1 MEGELGIIPAE
12 RTINVDPW
20 NLIRVIPAEEKEME
34 NRSDSISKKSELV
47 NFLMTYVKEPDTNVG
62 LVRTTT
68 RKLALAAVLTALS
81 VVLGSLSIPIG
92 VTKVAPSQHM
102 INAIAGI
109 LLGPWYAVIMAFM
122 TATIRVGLGVGTIY
136 AYPGSIFGGLVV
148 GLVYRYIK
156 KTDYAALTE
165 PLGTV
170 VIGATLSAL
179 VVSPLMG
186 GSATLY
192 FFWLA
197 FAASCIPGSILG
209 LMIIKLLRRS
219 GLDKHII

>member
-1 MEGELGIIPAE
+1 
-12 RTINVDPW
+12 
-20 NLIRVIPAEEKEME
+20 ME
-34 NRSDSISKKSELV
+34 NKSNPISKKLELLNV
-47 NFLMTYVKEPDTNVG
+47 LITLVKEPTGNA
-62 LVRTTT
+62 RPTQSTT

-92 VTKVAPSQHM
+92 VVKVAPSQHM
-102 INAIAGI
+102 INAIAGV
-109 LLGPWYAVIMAFM
+109 LLGPWYAVVMAIM

-136 AYPGSIFGGLVV
+136 AYPGSIFGGLIV

-156 KTDYAALTE
+156 RTDYAALTE
-165 PLGTV
+165 PIGTV

-186 GSATLY
+186 GSVTLY
-192 FFWLA
+192 FFWIA

-209 LMIIKLLRRS
+209 FLIIKLLRRS
-219 GLDKHII
+219 GFDKYFF

>member
-1 MEGELGIIPAE
+1 MG
-12 RTINVDPW
+12 
-20 NLIRVIPAEEKEME
+20 
-34 NRSDSISKKSELV
+34 NRSNPISKKSELLNV
-47 NFLMTYVKEPDTNVG
+47 LITLVKEPTVNAG
-62 LVRTTT
+62 LKQTAT
-68 RKLALAAVLTALS
+68 RKLALAAILTALS

-102 INAIAGI
+102 INAIAGV
-109 LLGPWYAVIMAFM
+109 LLGPWYAVMMAIM

-136 AYPGSIFGGLVV
+136 AYPGSIFGGLIV
-148 GLVYRYIK
+148 GLVYRYVK

-209 LMIIKLLRRS
+209 LVIIKLLRRS
-219 GLDKHII
+219 GLDKYFV

>member
-1 MEGELGIIPAE
+1 MEHRSNPIGRKSQLL
-12 RTINVDPW
+12 NV
-20 NLIRVIPAEEKEME
+20 LIT
-34 NRSDSISKKSELV
+34 L
-47 NFLMTYVKEPDTNVG
+47 VKEPTANAG
-62 LVRTTT
+62 PKQTAT

-92 VTKVAPSQHM
+92 MTKVAPSQHM
-102 INAIAGI
+102 INAIAGVF
-109 LLGPWYAVIMAFM
+109 LGPWYAVVMAIM

-136 AYPGSIFGGLVV
+136 AYPGSIFGGLIV
-148 GLVYRYIK
+148 GLVYRYVK

-179 VVSPLMG
+179 VVSPLIG

-209 LMIIKLLRRS
+209 LVIIKLLRRS
-219 GLDKHII
+219 GLDKYFV

>member
-1 MEGELGIIPAE
+1 
-12 RTINVDPW
+12 
-20 NLIRVIPAEEKEME
+20 ME
-34 NRSDSISKKSELV
+34 NRSNPISKKSELLNV
-47 NFLMTYVKEPDTNVG
+47 LITLLNEPTANTG
-62 LVRTTT
+62 SKQSST

-81 VVLGSLSIPIG
+81 VVLGSLSIPVG

-102 INAIAGI
+102 INAIAGV
-109 LLGPWYAVIMAFM
+109 LLGPWYAVVMAIM
-122 TATIRVGLGVGTIY
+122 TATIRVSLGVGTIY
-136 AYPGSIFGGLVV
+136 AYPGSIFGGLIV

-156 KTDYAALTE
+156 KTDYAALME
-165 PLGTV
+165 PIGMV

-179 VVSPLMG
+179 VVSPLIG

-209 LMIIKLLRRS
+209 FLIIKLLRRS
-219 GLDKHII
+219 GVDTYFV

>member
-1 MEGELGIIPAE
+1 MEKKSNPVG
-12 RTINVDPW
+12 
-20 NLIRVIPAEEKEME
+20 
-34 NRSDSISKKSELV
+34 KKSEILNV
-47 NFLMTYVKEPDTNVG
+47 LITLLNEPTK
-62 LVRTTT
+62 TAKSKQSST

-102 INAIAGI
+102 INAIAGV
-109 LLGPWYAVIMAFM
+109 LLGPWYAVVMAIM
-122 TATIRVGLGVGTIY
+122 TATIRVGLGTGTIF
-136 AYPGSIFGGLVV
+136 AYPGSIFGGLIV

-156 KTDYAALTE
+156 KTDYAALAE
-165 PLGTV
+165 PIGTV
-170 VIGATLSAL
+170 VIGATLSAY
-179 VVSPLMG
+179 VVSPLIG

-209 LMIIKLLRRS
+209 FLIIKLLRRS
-219 GLDKHII
+219 GLDKYLF

>member
-1 MEGELGIIPAE
+1 
-12 RTINVDPW
+12 
-20 NLIRVIPAEEKEME
+20 ME
-34 NRSDSISKKSELV
+34 NRSNPIGKKSELL
-47 NFLMTYVKEPDTNVG
+47 NFLITLVKEPNASAG
-62 LVRTTT
+62 LKRSAT

-81 VVLGSLSIPIG
+81 VVLGSLSVPIG

-102 INAIAGI
+102 INAIAGV
-109 LLGPWYAVIMAFM
+109 LLGPWYAVVMAFM

-136 AYPGSIFGGLVV
+136 AYPGSVFGGLIV
-148 GLVYRYIK
+148 GLVYRYVK

-179 VVSPLMG
+179 VVSPLIG

-209 LMIIKLLRRS
+209 LVIIKVLRRS
-219 GLDKHII
+219 GLDKYFV

>member
-1 MEGELGIIPAE
+1 MG
-12 RTINVDPW
+12 
-20 NLIRVIPAEEKEME
+20 
-34 NRSDSISKKSELV
+34 NRSNPIGKKSELLNV
-47 NFLMTYVKEPDTNVG
+47 LITLVKEPTVNAG
-62 LVRTTT
+62 PKQTAT

-102 INAIAGI
+102 INAIAGV
-109 LLGPWYAVIMAFM
+109 LLGPWYAVMMAIM

-136 AYPGSIFGGLVV
+136 AYPGSIFGGLIV
-148 GLVYRYIK
+148 GLVYRYVK

-209 LMIIKLLRRS
+209 LVIIKLLRRS
-219 GLDKHII
+219 GLDKYFV

>member
-1 MEGELGIIPAE
+1 
-12 RTINVDPW
+12 
-20 NLIRVIPAEEKEME
+20 ME
-34 NRSDSISKKSELV
+34 NRSSPIGKKSELLNV
-47 NFLMTYVKEPDTNVG
+47 LITLVKGSNGGAG
-62 LVRTTT
+62 LKQTAT

-102 INAIAGI
+102 INAIAGV
-109 LLGPWYAVIMAFM
+109 LLGPWYAVVMAIM

-136 AYPGSIFGGLVV
+136 AYPGSIFGGLIV
-148 GLVYRYIK
+148 GLVYRYVK
-156 KTDYAALTE
+156 KTDYATLTE

-179 VVSPLMG
+179 VVSPLIG

-209 LMIIKLLRRS
+209 LVIIKLLRRS
-219 GLDKHII
+219 GFDKYFV

>member
-1 MEGELGIIPAE
+1 M
-12 RTINVDPW
+12 
-20 NLIRVIPAEEKEME
+20 NL
-34 NRSDSISKKSELV
+34 
-47 NFLMTYVKEPDTNVG
+47 VKEPTANAG
-62 LVRTTT
+62 PKQSTT

-109 LLGPWYAVIMAFM
+109 LLGPWYAVVMAFM

-136 AYPGSIFGGLVV
+136 AYPGSVFGGLIV
-148 GLVYRYIK
+148 GIVYRYLR
-156 KTDYAALTE
+156 KTDYAALAE

-170 VIGATLSAL
+170 VIGATVSAL
-179 VVSPLMG
+179 IVSPLIG

-192 FFWLA
+192 FFWIA

-219 GLDKHII
+219 GLDKYFV